1 MSDYHVPVMLRECL
15 EGLNIRRNGVYV
27 DVTYGGGGH
36 SRAILEQLG
45 PEGRLIAFDQDEDAR
60 RNVLYDD
67 RLIFVPQNFRHLKR
81 YLRLHGYAQVDGI
94 LGDLGISSHQ
104 IDEAS
109 RGFSYRYDAP
119 LDMRMHQGSGQTAAD
134 ILNTYEVE
142 ALQELFGRYGE
153 VKNARTLAQTI
164 VAERELR
171 PIIRIEELLQAIA
184 PVVRGKRPKY
194 LAQVFQALRIVV
206 NEEIEAL
213 NEFLEATLDTL
224 KVGGRLVILSY
235 HSLEDRPVKNLMK
248 RGTLDGAM
256 LKDEYGNI
264 YKPFKLLH
272 KNVVE
277 ASEAEIDA
285 NPRARS
291 AKLRVA
297 ERLADNLDRK
307 ALMAQLTDEP

>member
-15 EGLNIRRNGVYV
+15 EGLNIRRNGIYV

-60 RNVLYDD
+60 RNLLFDD
-67 RLIFVPQNFRHLKR
+67 RLIFVPQNFRYLKR
-81 YLRLHGYAQVDGI
+81 YLRLNGYKQVDGI

-119 LDMRMHQGSGQTAAD
+119 LDMRMHQGSGRTAAD
-134 ILNTYEVE
+134 LINTLEVDE
-142 ALQELFGRYGE
+142 LQDIFGRYGE

-164 VAERELR
+164 VTERELR
-171 PIIRIEELLQAIA
+171 PILRIEELLQVIA

-213 NEFLEATLDTL
+213 HEFLEATLDSL
-224 KVGGRLVILSY
+224 KVGGRLVIMSY

-248 RGTLDGAM
+248 RGTIDGKM

-272 KNVVE
+272 KNVIE
-277 ASEAEIDA
+277 ASEAEIQS

-297 ERLADNLDRK
+297 ERLADNLDRQ
-307 ALMAQLTDEP
+307 AILEQLAEE